1 MSLYKMLNKV
11 ECTEDG
17 SLDLVI
23 KGFVVFHPFEAL
35 PDRAG
40 LYPQGADVLSETLKV
55 CGLSTDPSTDCHHN
69 IAGSV
74 NKFTFTIQ

>member
-1 MSLYKMLNKV
+1 MLHKV
-11 ECTEDG
+11 ECTQDG
-17 SLDLVI
+17 SLDLVV

-40 LYPQGADVLSETLKV
+40 VYPQAADVLSETLKV
-55 CGLSTDPSTDCHHN
+55 CGLSTDPSTDCHRN

-74 NKFTFTIQ
+74 NKLTFTNQ